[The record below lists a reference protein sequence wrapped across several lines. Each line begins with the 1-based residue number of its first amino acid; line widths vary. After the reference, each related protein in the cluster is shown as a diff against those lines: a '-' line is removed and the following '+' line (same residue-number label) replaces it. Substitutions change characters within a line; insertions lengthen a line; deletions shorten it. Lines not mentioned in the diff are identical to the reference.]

1 MFYSEIIMSEEKEN
15 IEKKLERSATQIKNM
30 VSSEFRDIL
39 DFVKKPWKLIWV
51 NFLIGIARGVG
62 LVIGMTILGAVLV
75 AMVFFVLN
83 KMVNL
88 PVIGSYIAQ
97 IIAEVKRQLASIPR

>member
-1 MFYSEIIMSEEKEN
+1 MSEEKEY
-15 IEKKLERSATQIKNM
+15 IEKKLEQSATQIKNM

-62 LVIGMTILGAVLV
+62 LVIGMTIFGAVIV
-75 AMVFFVLN
+75 ALIFFVLH
-83 KMVNL
+83 KMMDL

-97 IIAEVKRQLASIPR
+97 IIAEVKRQLAGMPR